1 MAVYQETLEIR
12 THRAGTLEITDEL
25 NQILRKSGIAAG
37 MLSVFVQHTSASL
50 IIMENADPS
59 ARDDLEAF
67 FDRLVPPNEPYFT
80 HTYEGPDDMPS
91 HIKMVLTQTNQQVPI
106 TSGRLA
112 LGTWQGV
119 FLWEHRTSPHR
130 RRLIV
135 TVMGD

>member
-25 NQILRKSGIAAG
+25 NQILRKSGIVAG

-59 ARDDLEAF
+59 ARDDLEAY

-135 TVMGD
+135 TVMGE

>member
-25 NQILRKSGIAAG
+25 NQILRKSGIVAG